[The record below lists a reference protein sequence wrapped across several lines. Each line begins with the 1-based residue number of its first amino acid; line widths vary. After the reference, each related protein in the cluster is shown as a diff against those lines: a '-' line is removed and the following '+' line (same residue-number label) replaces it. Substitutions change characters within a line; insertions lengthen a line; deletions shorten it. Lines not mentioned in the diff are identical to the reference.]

1 MRHWTEAM
9 ISERLDGT
17 WTHITYEGK
26 FVTEFVDDVCVPA
39 KRSGG
44 RHKGYKAARPQI
56 AWLPAE
62 DELLC
67 AMRLRN
73 LPLSEI
79 AWHVGRSE
87 ESTKIRYRILRVKGA
102 VMM

>member
-1 MRHWTEAM
+1 M
-9 ISERLDGT
+9 
-17 WTHITYEGK
+17 
-26 FVTEFVDDVCVPA
+26 PA

-44 RHKGYKAARPQI
+44 RHKVYKAARPQI

-73 LPLSEI
+73 LPFSKI

-87 ESTKIRYRILRVKGA
+87 ESTKKRYKVLRAKGD

>member
-44 RHKGYKAARPQI
+44 RHRKYKAARPQI

-62 DELLC
+62 DEILRV
-67 AMRLRN
+67 MRLRN
-73 LPLSEI
+73 RPFSEI
-79 AWHVGRSE
+79 AWMVNRSE
-87 ESTKIRYRILRVKGA
+87 ESTKKRYRLLRVYGR
-102 VMM
+102 MM